1 LGAVCPSA
9 VVLGRSI
16 VVIVILG
23 GHLPCFFDELGFS
36 GQDAKHTVYKIT
48 LAVEISPTLML
59 LFVEIIAQIVK
70 LKLRYL
76 LEKLKLADFGNGR
89 LVLLSKVSV
98 EHPLVIAFAKND

>member
-1 LGAVCPSA
+1 MGAVCPSA

-23 GHLPCFFDELGFS
+23 GHLPCFFNELGFAR
-36 GQDAKHTVYKIT
+36 QDAKHAVYKIT

-59 LFVEIIAQIVK
+59 LFVEIVAQIVE

-76 LEKLKLADFGNGR
+76 LEKLKLADFGNSR
-89 LVLLSKVSV
+89 LVLLPMVSD
-98 EHPLVIAFAKND
+98 EHPLVVAFAKND